1 MQTHDLCD
9 PVVGSRVPR
18 RVAAL
23 VGAVACSLAVASAL
37 HLSGQVHGRSAP
49 FDADHAGVAE
59 ALLCL
64 VLAVGAVA
72 LWRSG
77 PRARRI
83 GLGTVGFTIAG
94 FCWGLSI
101 TAQGGHWPDIAY
113 HLAILPLL
121 IGSLVALV
129 RDHGPSTPA
138 DPVA

>member
-1 MQTHDLCD
+1 
-9 PVVGSRVPR
+9 
-18 RVAAL
+18 
-23 VGAVACSLAVASAL
+23 
-37 HLSGQVHGRSAP
+37 
-49 FDADHAGVAE
+49 
-59 ALLCL
+59 L

-83 GLGTVGFTIAG
+83 GLGTVGFATAG

-113 HLAILPLL
+113 HLVILPLL

-129 RDHGPSTPA
+129 RDHAPTTPA

>member
-1 MQTHDLCD
+1 MQTSDLRD
-9 PVVGSRVPR
+9 PVAGSRVQR
-18 RVAAL
+18 RVAVL
-23 VGAVACSLAVASAL
+23 VGVVACSLAVAAAL
-37 HLSGQVHGRSAP
+37 HLSGQVRGRSAP

-64 VLAVGAVA
+64 VLAGGAVA

-77 PRARRI
+77 LRARRI

-94 FCWGLSI
+94 FGWGLSI

-113 HLAILPLL
+113 HLAVLPLL

-129 RDHGPSTPA
+129 RDHGPTTPA
-138 DPVA
+138 DPVG